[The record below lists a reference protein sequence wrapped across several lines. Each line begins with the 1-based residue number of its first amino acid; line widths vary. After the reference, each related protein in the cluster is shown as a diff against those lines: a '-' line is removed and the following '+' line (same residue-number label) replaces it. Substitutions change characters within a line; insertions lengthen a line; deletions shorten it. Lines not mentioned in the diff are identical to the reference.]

1 MPYPALQTAFDGL
14 YPPGLQWYWR
24 ADFVNELGDE
34 AIALNKRF
42 GAELPTLQSTTHFYP
57 IDGAVHRTGRG
68 DTAFSYRAA
77 QWAQVIVGV
86 SPDPSDGGR
95 IRDWAVRYWEALHPF
110 SAGGAYVNFMMEEG
124 QERVRATYRDNY
136 DRLAKVK
143 RKYDPGNLF
152 RINQNVMPAMVS
164 AR

>member
-1 MPYPALQTAFDGL
+1 M
-14 YPPGLQWYWR
+14 
-24 ADFVNELGDE
+24 
-34 AIALNKRF
+34 
-42 GAELPTLQSTTHFYP
+42 QSTMHLYP
-57 IDGAVHRTGRG
+57 IDGAVHRVGRG
-68 DTAFSYRAA
+68 DTAFSYREA
-77 QWAQVIVGV
+77 QWAQVIVGM

-95 IRDWAVRYWEALHPF
+95 IRDWAVSYWEALHPF

-124 QERVRATYRDNY
+124 QELVRATYRDNY

-152 RINQNVMPAMVS
+152 HINQNVMPAMGS